1 MKSHRI
7 QRLESPLR
15 PSSAAIR
22 VFGLAAAL
30 FCFMGADVPRASA
43 EESRSPDQP
52 APASETIPAHVQ
64 HQRDELL
71 QWLDDDVYGN
81 VLYRPEEVEAME
93 EHILK
98 LAPASLAAFVRET
111 AHLRNSMKSADWKT
125 ANKFFQYYRTL
136 DPVLTK
142 SQQYQLAAGAS
153 TLAPRDVERL
163 MRSLIDQRA
172 RLLVSS
178 QVSQAQNQ
186 ALAATRS
193 NFIADQD
200 RMRRYALEQA
210 STNSRNYFPTHQA
223 SVASRR
229 AQYQVPP
236 PLITS
241 RQMAQYM
248 VLRGLFGRRW

>member
-1 MKSHRI
+1 MNA
-7 QRLESPLR
+7 RLIVEESSR
-15 PSSAAIR
+15 
-22 VFGLAAAL
+22 FGGRLIAVTFCL
-30 FCFMGADVPRASA
+30 FGTCLTPRALSDEA
-43 EESRSPDQP
+43 PSPSP
-52 APASETIPAHVQ
+52 TAPAIDSLPTSVQ
-64 HQRDELL
+64 QQRDELL

-98 LAPASLAAFVRET
+98 LAPTSLSAFVRET

-186 ALAATRS
+186 TLAATRS

-200 RMRRYALEQA
+200 RMRRYALERA
-210 STNSRNYFPTHQA
+210 ATSSRNYFPAHQA
-223 SVASRR
+223 AVASRR